1 MDIYIYT
8 YMYGSLHIYIYI
20 YMYNW
25 NHWNTGTA
33 LVVCIAKHLHFCCVK
48 KNTSMSHGEPLYLG

>member
-1 MDIYIYT
+1 MDIYIC
-8 YMYGSLHIYIYI
+8 MDLYIYI

-48 KNTSMSHGEPLYLG
+48 KTHP